1 VRIAAARRE
10 LRLRPRQFNDMM
22 GPPVASSRRATALVR
37 PAANAVRFAK
47 QNSVLAEEGQI
58 MAYDEKT
65 AERIRLVLGSRGN
78 IVEKKMMGGLAFTV
92 RGGMCCYLSRKGYFL
107 LRVTPE
113 VRDETLAMAHVKP
126 TDFAG
131 RRMSGFV
138 LVEPEGFRTEA
149 ALAKWLERG
158 IANATALQAIKP
170 AKKTAAKKAAPKPR
184 SAKSS
189 RR

>member
-1 VRIAAARRE
+1 
-10 LRLRPRQFNDMM
+10 
-22 GPPVASSRRATALVR
+22 
-37 PAANAVRFAK
+37 
-47 QNSVLAEEGQI
+47 

-65 AERIRLVLGSRGN
+65 AERIRSVFSGRRD
-78 IVEKKMMGGLAFTV
+78 IVEKKMMGGLAFTIG
-92 RGGMCCYLSRKGYFL
+92 GGMCCYLSRKGYFL

-113 VRDETLAMAHVKP
+113 VREATLTMAHVKP

-138 LVEPEGFRTEA
+138 LIEPSGFRTEA

-158 IANATALQAIKP
+158 IANASAMQAGKP
-170 AKKTAAKKAAPKPR
+170 AKTASAKKA
-184 SAKSS
+184 SAKKRAAKAG

>member
-1 VRIAAARRE
+1 M
-10 LRLRPRQFNDMM
+10 P
-22 GPPVASSRRATALVR
+22 
-37 PAANAVRFAK
+37 
-47 QNSVLAEEGQI
+47 
-58 MAYDEKT
+58 YDEKT
-65 AERIRLVLGSRGN
+65 AERVRRVLNGRRD
-78 IVEKKMMGGLAFTV
+78 IVEKKMMGGLAFTF

-113 VRDETLAMAHVKP
+113 VREQTLAMAHVKP

-138 LVEPEGFRTEA
+138 IVEADGMRTEA

-158 IANATALQAIKP
+158 IANASATKTEKP
-170 AKKTAAKKAAPKPR
+170 AKKAAAKKVPAKKRAAK
-184 SAKSS
+184 AATA

>member
-1 VRIAAARRE
+1 
-10 LRLRPRQFNDMM
+10 
-22 GPPVASSRRATALVR
+22 
-37 PAANAVRFAK
+37 
-47 QNSVLAEEGQI
+47 

-65 AERIRLVLGSRGN
+65 AERIRRAFSGRRD

-92 RGGMCCYLSRKGYFL
+92 GGGMCCYLSRKGYFL

-113 VRDETLAMAHVKP
+113 VREPTLAMAHVKP

-138 LVEPEGFRTEA
+138 LVEPDGFRTEA

-158 IANATALQAIKP
+158 IANVSAMHAGKP
-170 AKKTAAKKAAPKPR
+170 PNKRTAKKLGPKKAGAKKR
-184 SAKSS
+184 VAKSS